1 MPTFSQTSLDR
12 LATCHP
18 DLRKVFAVVIMH
30 VDCTILCGRRGK
42 AEQQRAY
49 LEGNSKLQ
57 WPDSKH
63 NGTPSRAVDVA
74 PYPIDWRGFAR
85 FHRFAGFVLGVATM
99 LGVKLRNG
107 GDWDRDFDLKD
118 QKFNDVM
125 HFELL
130 PQGGPADA
138 SSNTK
143 RPRKT

>member
-1 MPTFSQTSLDR
+1 MPTFSQTSIDR

-18 DLRKVFAVVIMH
+18 NLRKVFAAVIMH
-30 VDCTILCGRRGK
+30 VDCTILCGHRGK

-57 WPDSKH
+57 WPNSKH
-63 NGTPSRAVDVA
+63 NGTPSLAVDVA
-74 PYPIDWRGFAR
+74 PYPIDWRAFAR
-85 FHRFAGFVLGVATM
+85 FHRFAGFVLGVASQ

-125 HFELL
+125 HFELIA
-130 PQGGPADA
+130 PVGGG
-138 SSNTK
+138 NGGK
-143 RPRKT
+143 RKTKDKR